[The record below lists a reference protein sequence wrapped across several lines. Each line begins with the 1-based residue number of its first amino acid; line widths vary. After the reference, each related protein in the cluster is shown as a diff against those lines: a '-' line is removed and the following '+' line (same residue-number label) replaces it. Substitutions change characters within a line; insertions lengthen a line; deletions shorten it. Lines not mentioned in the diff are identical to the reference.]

1 MRKPRVIK
9 VRRDQAVERDLH
21 QEIEVEL
28 AEDPQC
34 VARAFWSDLP
44 VPQSPDERMKV
55 PRSHQL
61 RREFQRRPLLERE
74 IISERH
80 LTSLTD
86 RRSHAIIAGVI
97 PR

>member
-34 VARAFWSDLP
+34 VARAVWSELP
-44 VPQSPDERMKV
+44 VPEPRDERMKV
-55 PRSHQL
+55 PRSREL
-61 RREFQRRPLLERE
+61 CDEFQRRPLLERE

-80 LTSLTD
+80 LTSVTD
-86 RRSHAIIAGVI
+86 RGSYAILAGVI